1 MSWLSVE
8 ASHRLDTMKEAKHIH
23 TSYLGDYCFVIKERG
38 IYKYDECGMIWY
50 LSSKTAIV
58 NGPSI
63 KELKKGLHV
72 INRWEKPTAAQLH
85 HHFCFLLPKPSQDS
99 HWHRVVSIKDLSIC
113 QNELSLPA
121 MLDHEHEFA
130 GLTQDGSRI
139 CGIDPRWITNA
150 VVRGIDPRW
159 ITTWRD

>member
-58 NGPSI
+58 NGPAI

-99 HWHRVVSIKDLSIC
+99 HWHRVVSIKDLKPGDVLAC
-113 QNELSLPA
+113 GKPRLP
-121 MLDHEHEFA
+121 
-130 GLTQDGSRI
+130 
-139 CGIDPRWITNA
+139 
-150 VVRGIDPRW
+150 
-159 ITTWRD
+159 